1 MIYILNIYE
10 RFDCVTSFFSKFDMI
25 SNEKRPQEIIRRPH
39 TLSECGIFIIMTD
52 IQQGIFEKLIN
63 EQEFKELEIGSL
75 IEGNVIS
82 IKGTQVFVNLNPYG
96 TGIIYGKEYLTA
108 RDMIRSLNAGDSI
121 KAKIIDFENKDG
133 YIELSLREAKQAL
146 AWGEAEEALKS
157 SMTLD
162 IVVKEAN
169 KGGLMLDWNG
179 ISGFLPAS
187 QLNTEHYPR
196 VESGDKEAIVN
207 QLKKLV
213 GQKLSVN
220 VLSVN
225 PKEGKLIFSEKG
237 ERAGIREKSVPSKY
251 SVGDVLE
258 CEVTGIVDFGI
269 FLKLEE
275 NVEGLVHISEMDWS
289 LIENPRTLYKI
300 GDLVKAKVI
309 EIKDGKIS
317 FSIKTLTEN
326 PWISI
331 KSKYKIKDMVNG
343 VVIKHNKHGALISI
357 EQGVAGLVHISEFES
372 EKDLK
377 SKLGLGQ
384 TYDFTITTF
393 NPKEQKLTLSF
404 CKMK

>member
-1 MIYILNIYE
+1 
-10 RFDCVTSFFSKFDMI
+10 
-25 SNEKRPQEIIRRPH
+25 
-39 TLSECGIFIIMTD
+39 MTD
-52 IQQGIFEKLIN
+52 NENTVLGKLLQNNDIQL
-63 EQEFKELEIGSL
+63 LEAGEL
-75 IEGNVIS
+75 IEGKVIS
-82 IKGTQVFVNLNPYG
+82 IQGTQVFVDLRPHG

-108 RDMIRSLNAGDSI
+108 RDMIRALNAGDSI
-121 KAKIIDFENKDG
+121 KAKIVEVENEEG
-133 YIELSLREAKQAL
+133 YIELSLKEAKQAL
-146 AWGEAEEALKS
+146 AWGEAEDALKS
-157 SMTLD
+157 GTTLE
-162 IVVKEAN
+162 IIVKEAN

-187 QLNTEHYPR
+187 QLNAEHYPR
-196 VESGDKEAIVN
+196 VESGDKDAIVN

-237 ERAGIREKSVPSKY
+237 EKAGTREKSVPSKY

-275 NVEGLVHISEMDWS
+275 GVEGLVHISEMDWS
-289 LIENPRTLYKI
+289 LVENPRTLYKV
-300 GDLVKAKVI
+300 GDTVKAKII

-326 PWISI
+326 PW
-331 KSKYKIKDMVNG
+331 KTVEGKYKIGDKVNG
-343 VVIKHNKHGALISI
+343 VVIKHNKHGALVSI
-357 EQGVAGLVHISEFES
+357 EQGVAGLVHISEFAS

-377 SKLGLGQ
+377 AELQLGQ
-384 TYDFTITTF
+384 SYDFAITTF
-393 NPKEQKLTLSF
+393 EPKDQKLTLAF
-404 CKMK
+404 KNEA

>member
-1 MIYILNIYE
+1 MSDILN
-10 RFDCVTSFFSKFDMI
+10 
-25 SNEKRPQEIIRRPH
+25 
-39 TLSECGIFIIMTD
+39 
-52 IQQGIFEKLIN
+52 KLI
-63 EQEFKELEIGSL
+63 EQDQHHELEVGQL

-82 IKGTQVFVNLNPYG
+82 IQGTQVFVELKPHG

-108 RDMIRSLNAGDSI
+108 RDLIRGLNAGDSI
-121 KAKIIDFENKDG
+121 SAKVTQLENEDG
-133 YIELSLREAKQAL
+133 YIELSLREARQAL
-146 AWGEAEEALKS
+146 AWGEAEEAMKS
-157 SMTLD
+157 GENLD

-196 VESGDKEAIVN
+196 VESGDKDGIVN
-207 QLKKLV
+207 QLKKLI

-225 PKEGKLIFSEKG
+225 PKEGKLIFSEQG
-237 ERAGIREKSVPSKY
+237 EKNTGREKAVPSKY

-275 NVEGLVHISEMDWS
+275 GIEGLVHISEMAWS
-289 LIENPRTLYKI
+289 LVENPRTLYKV
-300 GDLVKAKVI
+300 GDTVKAKII

-317 FSIKTLTEN
+317 FSIKTLSEN
-326 PWISI
+326 PWNTIGD
-331 KSKYKIKDMVNG
+331 KYKVGDKVNG
-343 VVIKHNKHGALISI
+343 VVIKHNKHGALVSI

-377 SKLGLGQ
+377 QQLQLGQ
-384 TYDFTITTF
+384 AYDFSITLF
-393 NPKEQKLTLSF
+393 DAKDQKLTLAF
-404 CKMK
+404 NQEA

>member
-1 MIYILNIYE
+1 M
-10 RFDCVTSFFSKFDMI
+10 
-25 SNEKRPQEIIRRPH
+25 
-39 TLSECGIFIIMTD
+39 SEML
-52 IQQGIFEKLIN
+52 QKLIDQN
-63 EQEFKELEIGSL
+63 PALELEVGQL

-82 IKGTQVFVNLNPYG
+82 IQGTQVFVELKPFG
-96 TGIIYGKEYLTA
+96 TGIIYGREYLAA
-108 RDMIRSLNAGDSI
+108 RDLIRGLNAGDSI
-121 KAKIIDFENKDG
+121 SAKVVEIENEDG

-146 AWGEAEEALKS
+146 AWGEAEDAMKS
-157 SMTLD
+157 GLD
-162 IVVKEAN
+162 LQIVVKEAN

-196 VESGDKEAIVN
+196 VESGDKDAIVN

-213 GQKLSVN
+213 GQKLKVN

-225 PKEGKLIFSEKG
+225 PKEGKLIFSEQG
-237 ERAGIREKSVPSKY
+237 EKNTGREKSVPSKY

-275 NVEGLVHISEMDWS
+275 GIEGLVHISEMAWS
-289 LIENPRTLYKI
+289 LVENPRTLYKV
-300 GDLVKAKVI
+300 GDKVKAKII

-326 PWISI
+326 PWTTVEG
-331 KSKYKIKDMVNG
+331 KYKVGDVVNG
-343 VVIKHNKHGALISI
+343 VVIKHNKHGALVSI
-357 EQGVAGLVHISEFES
+357 EQGVAGLVHISEFDS

-377 SKLGLGQ
+377 QQLQLGQ
-384 TYDFTITTF
+384 SYDFTITLF
-393 NPKEQKLTLSF
+393 EPKEQKLTLSF
-404 CKMK
+404 KKTEA

>member
-1 MIYILNIYE
+1 MENENLNTPLGKILSQE
-10 RFDCVTSFFSKFDMI
+10 EHVTP
-25 SNEKRPQEIIRRPH
+25 EVGE
-39 TLSECGIFIIMTD
+39 
-52 IQQGIFEKLIN
+52 
-63 EQEFKELEIGSL
+63 L

-82 IKGTQVFVNLNPYG
+82 IQGTQVFVDLHPHG

-108 RDMIRSLNAGDSI
+108 RDMIRALNAGDTI
-121 KAKIIDFENKDG
+121 KAKIVELENEDG
-133 YIELSLREAKQAL
+133 YIELSLKEAKQAL
-146 AWGEAEEALKS
+146 AWGEAEEAIKEGT
-157 SMTLD
+157 TLE
-162 IVVKEAN
+162 IIVKEAN

-187 QLNTEHYPR
+187 QLNAEHYPR
-196 VESGDKEAIVN
+196 VESGDKDAIVN

-220 VLSVN
+220 VLSLN

-237 ERAGIREKSVPSKY
+237 EKAGSREKSVPSKY

-275 NVEGLVHISEMDWS
+275 GVEGLVHISELDWS
-289 LIENPRTLYKI
+289 LVDNPRTLYKV
-300 GDLVKAKVI
+300 GDTVKAKII

-326 PWISI
+326 PWTTVEG
-331 KSKYKIKDMVNG
+331 KYTVGDTVNG
-343 VVIKHNKHGALISI
+343 AVIKHNKHGALVSI

-377 SKLGLGQ
+377 STLGLGQ
-384 TYDFTITTF
+384 SYEFTITTF
-393 NPKEQKLTLSF
+393 DPKDEKLTLSF
-404 CKMK
+404 TQ

>member
-1 MIYILNIYE
+1 M
-10 RFDCVTSFFSKFDMI
+10 
-25 SNEKRPQEIIRRPH
+25 
-39 TLSECGIFIIMTD
+39 
-52 IQQGIFEKLIN
+52 
-63 EQEFKELEIGSL
+63 ELENTLLGKLLSQKQSPSLENGEL
-75 IEGNVIS
+75 IEGKVIS
-82 IKGTQVFVNLNPYG
+82 IQGTEVFVDLHPYG

-108 RDMIRSLNAGDSI
+108 RDMIRALNAGDSI
-121 KAKIIDFENKDG
+121 KAKIVDLENKDG
-133 YIELSLREAKQAL
+133 YIELSLKEAKQAL
-146 AWGEAEEALKS
+146 AWGEAEEALKNS
-157 SMTLD
+157 TTLE
-162 IVVKEAN
+162 IIVKEAN

-187 QLNTEHYPR
+187 QLNAEHYPR
-196 VESGDKEAIVN
+196 VESGDKDDIVN
-207 QLKKLV
+207 QLKKLI

-237 ERAGIREKSVPSKY
+237 EKSGGREKAVPSKY

-269 FLKLEE
+269 FLK
-275 NVEGLVHISEMDWS
+275 V
-289 LIENPRTLYKI
+289 ENPRTLYKV
-300 GDLVKAKVI
+300 GDVVKAKII

-326 PWISI
+326 PWTTIEG
-331 KSKYKIKDMVNG
+331 KYKVGDTVNG
-343 VVIKHNKHGALISI
+343 VVIKHNKHGALVSI

-384 TYDFTITTF
+384 SYDFTITTF
-393 NPKEQKLTLSF
+393 EPKEQKLTLSF
-404 CKMK
+404 KDEA

>member
-1 MIYILNIYE
+1 M
-10 RFDCVTSFFSKFDMI
+10 
-25 SNEKRPQEIIRRPH
+25 
-39 TLSECGIFIIMTD
+39 
-52 IQQGIFEKLIN
+52 
-63 EQEFKELEIGSL
+63 ELENTLLGKLLSGDENPSLEVGEL

-82 IKGTQVFVNLNPYG
+82 IQGTQVFVSLHPYG

-108 RDMIRSLNAGDSI
+108 RDMIRGLNAGDTI
-121 KAKIIDFENKDG
+121 KAKIVELENDNG

-157 SMTLD
+157 NTTLE
-162 IVVKEAN
+162 IIVKEAN

-179 ISGFLPAS
+179 IGGFLPAS
-187 QLNTEHYPR
+187 QLNAEHYPR
-196 VESGDKEAIVN
+196 VESGDKDAIVN

-237 ERAGIREKSVPSKY
+237 ERASTREKSIPSKY

-258 CEVTGIVDFGI
+258 CAVTGIVDFGI

-275 NVEGLVHISEMDWS
+275 GVEGLVHISEMAWS
-289 LIENPRTLYKI
+289 LVENPRTLYKV
-300 GDLVKAKVI
+300 GDKVQAKII
-309 EIKDGKIS
+309 EIKDSKIS
-317 FSIKTLTEN
+317 FSIKALTEN
-326 PWISI
+326 PWKTIEG
-331 KSKYKIKDMVNG
+331 KYSVGQSVNG

-372 EKDLK
+372 DKALK
-377 SKLGLGQ
+377 TELGLGQ
-384 TYDFTITTF
+384 AYDFTITTF
-393 NPKEQKLTLSF
+393 EPKDEKLTLSF
-404 CKMK
+404 KK

>member
-1 MIYILNIYE
+1 M
-10 RFDCVTSFFSKFDMI
+10 
-25 SNEKRPQEIIRRPH
+25 
-39 TLSECGIFIIMTD
+39 
-52 IQQGIFEKLIN
+52 
-63 EQEFKELEIGSL
+63 ELENTLLGKLLSQKQSPSLENGEL
-75 IEGNVIS
+75 IEGKVIS
-82 IKGTQVFVNLNPYG
+82 IQGTEVFVDLHPYG

-108 RDMIRSLNAGDSI
+108 RDMIRALNAGDSI
-121 KAKIIDFENKDG
+121 KAKIVDLENKDG
-133 YIELSLREAKQAL
+133 YIELSLKEAKQAL
-146 AWGEAEEALKS
+146 AWGEAEEALKNS
-157 SMTLD
+157 TTLE
-162 IVVKEAN
+162 IIVKEAN

-187 QLNTEHYPR
+187 QLNAEHYPR
-196 VESGDKEAIVN
+196 VESGDKDDIVN
-207 QLKKLV
+207 QLKKLI

-237 ERAGIREKSVPSKY
+237 EKSGGREKAVPSKY

-269 FLKLEE
+269 FLKLEAG
-275 NVEGLVHISEMDWS
+275 VEGLVHISEMDWS
-289 LIENPRTLYKI
+289 LVENPRTLYKV
-300 GDLVKAKVI
+300 GDVVKAKII

-326 PWISI
+326 PWTTIEG
-331 KSKYKIKDMVNG
+331 KYKVGDTVNG
-343 VVIKHNKHGALISI
+343 VVIKHNKHGALVSI

-384 TYDFTITTF
+384 SYDFTITTF
-393 NPKEQKLTLSF
+393 EPKEQKLTLSF
-404 CKMK
+404 KDEA